1 MQAGPN
7 ATGKISITNGFSE
20 GFVATWW
27 FQVVDTEELSNV
39 FLVNFPISQKEFT
52 VFAPKA

>member
-39 FLVNFPISQKEFT
+39 FLVNFPISQKECT